1 MRRWAGERPD
11 FDQARTDRQ
20 VRQAVGEVPASV
32 RLVLDLTAGG
42 VKLTPGGRLPR
53 ALVRQVQE
61 QRPHW
66 YPLDRPA
73 SVEEDLLPLA
83 VLHDLMR
90 SVGLLRLAK
99 GVLTPTR
106 AAADDVEVV
115 RRLRTWFVPGA
126 FLGAVAELVVA
137 ELAAR
142 GPQHGDSLARQ
153 VHSLLGR
160 GWFRGA
166 EPVTDED
173 LLLAVAQMAAVMQ
186 GLDLIEVDEPVW
198 RPGPSVLSLL
208 PQGHPPGPRP
218 RTPHGRGPGPA
229 AHPLTAPPACAA
241 LRTDPG
247 LTPSGVRHPVRRIR
261 SATSRGRRLRR
272 TRAPPPAPCPRGP
285 CRRRPRRGA
294 AGRAAGR
301 AGLGDECLPRVGQAL
316 RQRGPPRCPGHR
328 HRPGDPRRRPGR
340 EPAAAGRQ
348 RLGHGPLDAHRPQR
362 QLLPP
367 GRLHLDRVG
376 LLPGPPRQGRGSGR
390 CGQPRVHRS
399 R

>member
-1 MRRWAGERPD
+1 MRTIRLRITLRDVAPSVVRVVDVPAAATLAELHHVLQAALGWTDSHLHQFVTDGATYGVPDEDGPEGVLDESGVRLRDLPDSLTYLYDLGDRWEHERARSSASAATSRGASTARAPARRRTAAARPATPTCWPCWPTPAHEDHDEMRRWAGERPD

-115 RRLRTWFVPGA
+115 RRLRSWFVPGA

-208 PQGHPPGPRP
+208 PRATLLARVLGPRTDADQA
-218 RTPHGRGPGPA
+218 RL
-229 AHPLTAPPACAA
+229 LT
-241 LRTDPG
+241 R
-247 LTPSGVRHPVRRIR
+247 
-261 SATSRGRRLRR
+261 
-272 TRAPPPAPCPRGP
+272 
-285 CRRRPRRGA
+285 
-294 AGRAAGR
+294 
-301 AGLGDECLPRVGQAL
+301 
-316 RQRGPPRCPGHR
+316 
-328 HRPGDPRRRPGR
+328 
-340 EPAAAGRQ
+340 
-348 RLGHGPLDAHRPQR
+348 
-362 QLLPP
+362 
-367 GRLHLDRVG
+367 
-376 LLPGPPRQGRGSGR
+376 
-390 CGQPRVHRS
+390 
-399 R
+399 